1 MTDEERLEEY
11 LKINE
16 REVNGVY
23 DSEEKLTEA
32 ESYYEGYNEGLKQ
45 AYLDGLAE
53 GRKEE
58 QEKTCYCEH
67 IQHFEKEVAELEKE
81 NAELKKD
88 KEYLNKVNDEQT
100 KVILKLNEQI
110 KLIESVTAANA
121 DLIQK
126 MKCCRN
132 EMLLK
137 LSL

>member
-23 DSEEKLTEA
+23 DSEEKLNEA
-32 ESYYEGYNEGLKQ
+32 ESYYEGYNEGLKK
-45 AYLDGLAE
+45 AYPDGLAE

-67 IQHFEKEVAELEKE
+67 IQHFEKEVAEL
-81 NAELKKD
+81 KKD
-88 KEYLNKVNDEQT
+88 KEYLNKVNNEYT

-110 KLIESVTAANA
+110 KLIESVAAANA
-121 DLIQK
+121 DLIKK